1 MIHIFVKKFITFYR
15 KKNKVR
21 TKTIILTTILASI
34 FIIGTITP
42 VLASSQ
48 LTVTV
53 DPDSD
58 TAIASMKYQRAIF
71 IDYSDGGQLADDLRG
86 KDVFVSFSADTSNS
100 GVKSLLAGLNSY
112 ALSKNSQAQFTD
124 LTIHY
129 TATMTG
135 RENSMSVDYK
145 IELLP
150 VIEKFV
156 IRSYSPGSPAILDVD
171 WRGFG
176 VNGPIKVN
184 TAEYGNLE
192 INMPISFI
200 QKFEPALAA
209 AIASGD
215 AGDLA
220 SKRLMNADGIKN
232 QPVGNWHFLFDP
244 TGIQVDAS
252 QHGLAE
258 ELAGNV
264 LSSYTMGESNFR
276 EGRQIEQTFE
286 ATFSMDKTYTL
297 KTFESADNANI
308 DIIGFATREISGTSE
323 VFGVSPEPPEGYATT
338 STGEFPAMILYGMAG
353 MAAIGGAAIMMMSKR
368 KLAKEK
374 GHMEQTGIAPSQLT
388 GVATSA
394 SSGGYQTVRGEAQ
407 VTGLDDY
414 NQHKNFYEEDK
425 PQVEEKKD
433 SDSSN
438 TKGALPKG
446 WKPEK

>member
-1 MIHIFVKKFITFYR
+1 M
-15 KKNKVR
+15 
-21 TKTIILTTILASI
+21 

-48 LTVTV
+48 LVVTV
-53 DPDSD
+53 DPNSD

-71 IDYSDGGQLADDLRG
+71 IDYSEGGELASDLRE
-86 KDVFVSFSADTSNS
+86 KNVFVSFSADSSNA
-100 GVKSLLAGLNSY
+100 GVKNLMGQLNSY
-112 ALSKNSQAQFTD
+112 ILSKNSQAQITD
-124 LTIHY
+124 LKVHY

-135 RENSMSVDYK
+135 RENSMSIDYK

-156 IRSYSPGSPAILDVD
+156 IRSYSPGSPAILDID

-176 VNGPIKVN
+176 ATGPIAIN
-184 TAEYGNLE
+184 TAEYGNME

-200 QKFEPALAA
+200 QKFEPELAA
-209 AIASGD
+209 AIVAGD
-215 AGDLA
+215 ADVLT
-220 SKRLMNADGIKN
+220 KTRLMNADGVKN

-244 TGIQVDAS
+244 TGISVDAS
-252 QHGLAE
+252 QHGLSE
-258 ELAGNV
+258 EIAGNV
-264 LSSYTMGESNFR
+264 ISSYTMGESNLR
-276 EGRQIEQTFE
+276 EGRQVEQIYE
-286 ATFSMDKTYTL
+286 ASFTMDKVYTL
-297 KTFESADNANI
+297 KTFESADNALI
-308 DIIGFATREISGTSE
+308 SVIGFATRETSGTSE

-353 MAAIGGAAIMMMSKR
+353 MAALGGVAMMMMSRR
-368 KLAKEK
+368 KLSKEK
-374 GHMEQTGIAPSQLT
+374 GHMHQTGIDPSQLT

-394 SSGGYQTVRGEAQ
+394 SAGGYQTVRGEAQ
-407 VTGLDDY
+407 VKGLDDY

-425 PQVEEKKD
+425 PQVEEKNE
-433 SDSSN
+433 SDSSS

>member
-1 MIHIFVKKFITFYR
+1 M
-15 KKNKVR
+15 
-21 TKTIILTTILASI
+21 

-42 VLASSQ
+42 VLGSAQ

-53 DPDSD
+53 DPNSD

-71 IDYSDGGQLADDLRG
+71 IDYSEGGELASDLRG
-86 KDVFVSFSADTSNS
+86 KNVFVSFSADSSNA
-100 GVKSLLAGLNSY
+100 GVKNLLGQLNSFI
-112 ALSKNSQAQFTD
+112 LSKNSQAQVTD
-124 LTIHY
+124 LKVHY

-135 RENSMSVDYK
+135 REGSMSIDYK

-156 IRSYSPGSPAILDVD
+156 IRSYSPGSPAILDID

-176 VNGPIKVN
+176 TNGPVTIN
-184 TAEYGNLE
+184 TTEYGNME

-200 QKFEPALAA
+200 QKFEPELAA
-209 AIASGD
+209 AIIAGD

-220 SKRLMNADGIKN
+220 TKRLMNADGVKN

-244 TGIQVDAS
+244 TGISVDAS
-252 QHGLAE
+252 QHGLSE
-258 ELAGNV
+258 EIAGNV
-264 LSSYTMGESNFR
+264 ISSYTMGESNLR
-276 EGRQIEQTFE
+276 EGRQVEQVYE
-286 ATFSMDKTYTL
+286 ASFTMDKVYTL
-297 KTFESADNANI
+297 KTFESADNALI
-308 DIIGFATREISGTSE
+308 SVIGFATREISGTSE

-353 MAAIGGAAIMMMSKR
+353 MAALGGVAMMMMSRR
-368 KLAKEK
+368 KLSKEK
-374 GHMEQTGIAPSQLT
+374 GHMHQTGIDPSQLT

-394 SSGGYQTVRGEAQ
+394 SAGGYQTVRGEAQ
-407 VTGLDDY
+407 VKGLDDY

-425 PQVEEKKD
+425 PQVEEKNE
-433 SDSSN
+433 SDSSS

>member
-1 MIHIFVKKFITFYR
+1 M
-15 KKNKVR
+15 
-21 TKTIILTTILASI
+21 

-42 VLASSQ
+42 VLGSAQ

-53 DPDSD
+53 NPDND
-58 TAIASMKYQRAIF
+58 TAVASMKYQRAIF
-71 IDYSDGGQLADDLRG
+71 IDYSEGGELASDLRG
-86 KDVFVSFSADTSNS
+86 KNVFVSFSADSSNA
-100 GVKSLLAGLNSY
+100 GVKNLLGQLNSY
-112 ALSKNSQAQFTD
+112 ILSKNSQAQITD
-124 LTIHY
+124 LKVHY

-135 RENSMSVDYK
+135 REGSMSIDYK

-156 IRSYSPGSPAILDVD
+156 IRSYSPGSPAILDID

-176 VNGPIKVN
+176 TNGPVAIS
-184 TAEYGNLE
+184 TTEYGNME

-200 QKFEPALAA
+200 QKFEPELAA
-209 AIASGD
+209 AIIAGD

-220 SKRLMNADGIKN
+220 TKRLMNADGVKN

-244 TGIQVDAS
+244 TGISVDAS
-252 QHGLAE
+252 QHGLSE
-258 ELAGNV
+258 EIAGNV
-264 LSSYTMGESNFR
+264 ISSYTMGESNLR
-276 EGRQIEQTFE
+276 EGRQVEQVYE
-286 ATFSMDKTYTL
+286 ASFTMDKVYTL
-297 KTFESADNANI
+297 KTFESADNALI
-308 DIIGFATREISGTSE
+308 SVIGFATREISGTSE

-353 MAAIGGAAIMMMSKR
+353 MAALGGVAMMMMSRR

-374 GHMEQTGIAPSQLT
+374 GHMVQTGIDPSQLT

-394 SSGGYQTVRGEAQ
+394 SAGGYQTVRGEAQ
-407 VTGLDDY
+407 VKGLDDY

-425 PQVEEKKD
+425 PQVEEKNE
-433 SDSSN
+433 SDSSS

>member
-1 MIHIFVKKFITFYR
+1 M
-15 KKNKVR
+15 
-21 TKTIILTTILASI
+21 

-48 LTVTV
+48 LVVTV
-53 DPDSD
+53 DPNSD

-71 IDYSDGGQLADDLRG
+71 IDYSEGGELASDLRE
-86 KDVFVSFSADTSNS
+86 KNVFVSFSVDSSNS
-100 GVKSLLAGLNSY
+100 GVKNLLGKLNSY
-112 ALSKNSQAQFTD
+112 VLSKNSQAQITD
-124 LTIHY
+124 LKVHY

-135 RENSMSVDYK
+135 RENSMSIDYK

-150 VIEKFV
+150 VITKFV
-156 IRSYSPGSPAILDVD
+156 IRDYSPGSPAILDID

-176 VNGPIKVN
+176 TNGPVAIS
-184 TAEYGNLE
+184 TTEYGTLDINL
-192 INMPISFI
+192 PISFI
-200 QKFEPALAA
+200 QKFEPELAA
-209 AIASGD
+209 AIIAGD

-220 SKRLMNADGIKN
+220 TKRLMNADGIKN

-244 TGIQVDAS
+244 TGISVDAS
-252 QHGLAE
+252 QHGLSE
-258 ELAGNV
+258 EIAGNV
-264 LSSYTMGESNFR
+264 ISSYTMGESNLR
-276 EGRQIEQTFE
+276 EGRQVEQVYE
-286 ATFSMDKTYTL
+286 ATFTMDKVYTL
-297 KTFESADNANI
+297 KTFESADNALI
-308 DIIGFATREISGTSE
+308 SVIGFATRETSGTSE

-353 MAAIGGAAIMMMSKR
+353 MAALGGVAMMMMSRR

-374 GHMEQTGIAPSQLT
+374 DHMVQTGIDPSQLT

-394 SSGGYQTVRGEAQ
+394 SAGGYQTVRGEAQ
-407 VTGLDDY
+407 VKGLDDY

-425 PQVEEKKD
+425 PQVEEKNE
-433 SDSSN
+433 SDSSS

>member
-1 MIHIFVKKFITFYR
+1 M
-15 KKNKVR
+15 
-21 TKTIILTTILASI
+21 

-48 LTVTV
+48 LVVTV
-53 DPDSD
+53 DPNND

-71 IDYSDGGQLADDLRG
+71 IDYSEGGELASDLRG
-86 KDVFVSFSADTSNS
+86 KDVFVSFSADSSNA
-100 GVKSLLAGLNSY
+100 GVKNLLGQLNSY
-112 ALSKNSQAQFTD
+112 ILSKNSQAQITD
-124 LTIHY
+124 LKVHY

-135 RENSMSVDYK
+135 REGSMSIDYK

-176 VNGPIKVN
+176 TNGPVAIS
-184 TAEYGNLE
+184 TTEYGNME

-200 QKFEPALAA
+200 QKFEPELAA
-209 AIASGD
+209 AIIASD

-220 SKRLMNADGIKN
+220 TKRLMNADGIKN

-244 TGIQVDAS
+244 TGISVDAS
-252 QHGLAE
+252 QHGLSE
-258 ELAGNV
+258 EIAGNV
-264 LSSYTMGESNFR
+264 ISSYTMGESNLR
-276 EGRQIEQTFE
+276 EGRQVEQIYE
-286 ATFSMDKTYTL
+286 ATFTMDKVYTL
-297 KTFESADNANI
+297 KTFESADNALI
-308 DIIGFATREISGTSE
+308 SVIGFATREISGTSE

-353 MAAIGGAAIMMMSKR
+353 MAALGGVALMMMSRR

-374 GHMEQTGIAPSQLT
+374 GHMVQTGIDPSQLT
-388 GVATSA
+388 GVQTSA

-407 VTGLDDY
+407 VTGLEDY
-414 NQHKNFYEEDK
+414 NEHRSYYDEEK
-425 PQVEEKKD
+425 PQVEEKTEDKP
-433 SDSSN
+433 SS
-438 TKGALPKG
+438 KRGALPKG
-446 WKPEK
+446 FEPKE

>member
-1 MIHIFVKKFITFYR
+1 M
-15 KKNKVR
+15 
-21 TKTIILTTILASI
+21 

-42 VLASSQ
+42 VLGSAQ

-53 DPDSD
+53 DPNSD

-71 IDYSDGGQLADDLRG
+71 IDYSEGGELASDLRG
-86 KDVFVSFSADTSNS
+86 KNVFVSFSADSSNA
-100 GVKSLLAGLNSY
+100 GVKNLLGQLNSY
-112 ALSKNSQAQFTD
+112 ILSKNSQAQITD
-124 LTIHY
+124 LKVHY

-135 RENSMSVDYK
+135 REGSMSIDYK

-156 IRSYSPGSPAILDVD
+156 IRSYSPGSPAILDID

-176 VNGPIKVN
+176 TNGPVTIS
-184 TAEYGNLE
+184 TTEYGNME

-200 QKFEPALAA
+200 QKFEPELAA
-209 AIASGD
+209 AIIAGD

-220 SKRLMNADGIKN
+220 TKRLMNADGVKN

-244 TGIQVDAS
+244 TGISVDAS
-252 QHGLAE
+252 QHGLSE
-258 ELAGNV
+258 EIAGNV
-264 LSSYTMGESNFR
+264 ISSYTMGESNLR
-276 EGRQIEQTFE
+276 EGRQVEQVYE
-286 ATFSMDKTYTL
+286 ASFTMDKVYTL
-297 KTFESADNANI
+297 KTFESADNALI
-308 DIIGFATREISGTSE
+308 SVIGFATRETSGTSE

-353 MAAIGGAAIMMMSKR
+353 MAALGGVAMMMMSRR
-368 KLAKEK
+368 KLSKEK
-374 GHMEQTGIAPSQLT
+374 GHMHQTGIDPSQLT

-394 SSGGYQTVRGEAQ
+394 SAGGYQTVRGEAQ
-407 VTGLDDY
+407 VKGLDDY

-425 PQVEEKKD
+425 PQVEEKNE
-433 SDSSN
+433 SDSSS

>member
-1 MIHIFVKKFITFYR
+1 M
-15 KKNKVR
+15 
-21 TKTIILTTILASI
+21 

-48 LTVTV
+48 LVVTV
-53 DPDSD
+53 DPNND

-71 IDYSDGGQLADDLRG
+71 IDYSEGGELASDLRE
-86 KDVFVSFSADTSNS
+86 KNVFVSFSADSSNA
-100 GVKSLLAGLNSY
+100 GVKNLLGQLNSY
-112 ALSKNSQAQFTD
+112 ILSKNSQAQITD
-124 LTIHY
+124 LKVHY

-135 RENSMSVDYK
+135 RENSMSIDYK

-156 IRSYSPGSPAILDVD
+156 IRSYSPGSPAILDID

-176 VNGPIKVN
+176 ATGPIAIN
-184 TAEYGNLE
+184 TAEYGNME

-200 QKFEPALAA
+200 QKFEPELAA
-209 AIASGD
+209 AIIAGD

-220 SKRLMNADGIKN
+220 TKRLMNADGIKN

-244 TGIQVDAS
+244 TGISVDAS
-252 QHGLAE
+252 QHGLSE
-258 ELAGNV
+258 EIAGNV
-264 LSSYTMGESNFR
+264 ISSYTMGESNLR
-276 EGRQIEQTFE
+276 EGRQVEQIYE
-286 ATFSMDKTYTL
+286 ASFTMDKVYTL
-297 KTFESADNANI
+297 KTFESADNALI
-308 DIIGFATREISGTSE
+308 SVIGFATRETSGTSE

-353 MAAIGGAAIMMMSKR
+353 MAALGGVAMMMMSRR
-368 KLAKEK
+368 KLSKEK
-374 GHMEQTGIAPSQLT
+374 GHMVQTGIDPSQLT

-394 SSGGYQTVRGEAQ
+394 SAGGYQTVRGEAQ
-407 VTGLDDY
+407 VKGLDDY

-425 PQVEEKKD
+425 PQVEEKNE
-433 SDSSN
+433 SDSSS

>member
-1 MIHIFVKKFITFYR
+1 M
-15 KKNKVR
+15 
-21 TKTIILTTILASI
+21 

-48 LTVTV
+48 LVVTV
-53 DPDSD
+53 DPNSD

-71 IDYSDGGQLADDLRG
+71 IDYSEGGELASDLRE
-86 KDVFVSFSADTSNS
+86 KNVFVSFSADSSNA
-100 GVKSLLAGLNSY
+100 GVKNLLGQLNSY
-112 ALSKNSQAQFTD
+112 ILSKNSQAQITD
-124 LTIHY
+124 LKVHY

-135 RENSMSVDYK
+135 REGSMSIDYK

-156 IRSYSPGSPAILDVD
+156 IRSYSPGSPAILDID

-176 VNGPIKVN
+176 ATGPIAIN
-184 TAEYGNLE
+184 TAEYGNME

-200 QKFEPALAA
+200 QKFEPELAA
-209 AIASGD
+209 AIIAGD

-220 SKRLMNADGIKN
+220 TKRLMNADGIKN

-244 TGIQVDAS
+244 TGISVDAS
-252 QHGLAE
+252 QHGLSE
-258 ELAGNV
+258 EIAGNV
-264 LSSYTMGESNFR
+264 ISSYTMGESNLR
-276 EGRQIEQTFE
+276 EGRQVEQVYE
-286 ATFSMDKTYTL
+286 ASFTMDKVYTL
-297 KTFESADNANI
+297 KTFESADNALI
-308 DIIGFATREISGTSE
+308 SVIGFATRETSGTSE

-353 MAAIGGAAIMMMSKR
+353 MAALGGVAMMMMSRR
-368 KLAKEK
+368 KLSKEK
-374 GHMEQTGIAPSQLT
+374 GHMHQTGIDPSQLT

-394 SSGGYQTVRGEAQ
+394 SAGGYQTVRGEAQ
-407 VTGLDDY
+407 VKGLDDY

-425 PQVEEKKD
+425 PQVEEKNE
-433 SDSSN
+433 SDSSS

>member
-1 MIHIFVKKFITFYR
+1 M
-15 KKNKVR
+15 
-21 TKTIILTTILASI
+21 

-42 VLASSQ
+42 VLGSAQ

-53 DPDSD
+53 NPDND
-58 TAIASMKYQRAIF
+58 TAVASMKYQRAIF
-71 IDYSDGGQLADDLRG
+71 IDYSEGGELASDLRG
-86 KDVFVSFSADTSNS
+86 KNVFVSFSADSSNA
-100 GVKSLLAGLNSY
+100 GVKNLLGQLNSY
-112 ALSKNSQAQFTD
+112 ILSKNSQAQITD
-124 LTIHY
+124 LKVHY

-135 RENSMSVDYK
+135 REGSMSIDYK

-176 VNGPIKVN
+176 AAGPVAIN
-184 TAEYGNLE
+184 TAEYGTME

-200 QKFEPALAA
+200 QKFEPELAA
-209 AIASGD
+209 AIVAGD
-215 AGDLA
+215 ADVLT
-220 SKRLMNADGIKN
+220 KTRLMNADGVKN

-244 TGIQVDAS
+244 TGISVDAS
-252 QHGLAE
+252 QHGLAD
-258 ELAGNV
+258 ELAGKV
-264 LSSYTMGESNFR
+264 ISSYTMGESNLR
-276 EGRQIEQTFE
+276 EGRQVEQIYE
-286 ATFSMDKTYTL
+286 ASFTMDKVYTL
-297 KTFESADNANI
+297 KTFESADNALI
-308 DIIGFATREISGTSE
+308 SVIGFATRETSGTSE

-353 MAAIGGAAIMMMSKR
+353 MAALGGVAMMMMSRR

-374 GHMEQTGIAPSQLT
+374 GHMVQTGIDPSQLT

-394 SSGGYQTVRGEAQ
+394 SAGGYQTVRGEAQ
-407 VTGLDDY
+407 VKGLDDY

-425 PQVEEKKD
+425 PQVEEKNE
-433 SDSSN
+433 SDSSS

>member
-1 MIHIFVKKFITFYR
+1 M
-15 KKNKVR
+15 
-21 TKTIILTTILASI
+21 

-48 LTVTV
+48 LVVTV
-53 DPDSD
+53 DPNSD

-71 IDYSDGGQLADDLRG
+71 IDYSEGGELASDLRE
-86 KDVFVSFSADTSNS
+86 KNVFVSFSADSSNA
-100 GVKSLLAGLNSY
+100 GVKNLLGQLNSY
-112 ALSKNSQAQFTD
+112 ILSKNSQAQITD
-124 LTIHY
+124 LKVHY

-135 RENSMSVDYK
+135 RENSMSIDYK

-156 IRSYSPGSPAILDVD
+156 IRSYSPGSPAILDID

-176 VNGPIKVN
+176 TNGPVAIS
-184 TAEYGNLE
+184 TTEYGNME

-200 QKFEPALAA
+200 QKFEPELAA
-209 AIASGD
+209 AIIAGD

-220 SKRLMNADGIKN
+220 TKRLMNADGIKN

-244 TGIQVDAS
+244 TGISVDAS
-252 QHGLAE
+252 QHGLSE
-258 ELAGNV
+258 EIAGNV
-264 LSSYTMGESNFR
+264 ISSYTMGESNLR
-276 EGRQIEQTFE
+276 EGRQVEQIYE
-286 ATFSMDKTYTL
+286 ASFTMDKVYTL
-297 KTFESADNANI
+297 KTFESADNALI
-308 DIIGFATREISGTSE
+308 SVIGFATREISGTSE

-353 MAAIGGAAIMMMSKR
+353 MAALGGVAMMMMSRR
-368 KLAKEK
+368 KLSKEK
-374 GHMEQTGIAPSQLT
+374 GHMEQTGISPSQLT

-394 SSGGYQTVRGEAQ
+394 SAGGYQTVRGEAQ
-407 VTGLDDY
+407 VKGLDDY

-425 PQVEEKKD
+425 PQVEEKNE
-433 SDSSN
+433 SDSSS

>member
-1 MIHIFVKKFITFYR
+1 M
-15 KKNKVR
+15 
-21 TKTIILTTILASI
+21 

-42 VLASSQ
+42 VLGSAQ

-53 DPDSD
+53 DPNSD

-71 IDYSDGGQLADDLRG
+71 IDYSEGGELASDLRG
-86 KDVFVSFSADTSNS
+86 KNVFVSFSADSSNA
-100 GVKSLLAGLNSY
+100 GVKNLLGQLNSY
-112 ALSKNSQAQFTD
+112 ILSKNSQAQITD
-124 LTIHY
+124 LKVHY

-135 RENSMSVDYK
+135 REGSMSIDYK

-156 IRSYSPGSPAILDVD
+156 IRSYSPGSPAILDID

-176 VNGPIKVN
+176 TNGPVAIS
-184 TAEYGNLE
+184 TTEYGNME

-200 QKFEPALAA
+200 QKFEPELAA
-209 AIASGD
+209 AIIAGD

-220 SKRLMNADGIKN
+220 TKRLMNADGVKN

-244 TGIQVDAS
+244 TGISVDAS
-252 QHGLAE
+252 QHGLSE
-258 ELAGNV
+258 EIAGNV
-264 LSSYTMGESNFR
+264 ISSYTMGESNLR
-276 EGRQIEQTFE
+276 EGRQVEQVYE
-286 ATFSMDKTYTL
+286 ASFTMDKVYTL
-297 KTFESADNANI
+297 KTFESADNALI
-308 DIIGFATREISGTSE
+308 SVIGFATREISGTSE

-353 MAAIGGAAIMMMSKR
+353 MAALGGVAMMMMSRR
-368 KLAKEK
+368 KLSKEK
-374 GHMEQTGIAPSQLT
+374 GHMHQTGIDPSQLT

-394 SSGGYQTVRGEAQ
+394 SAGGYQTVRGEAQ
-407 VTGLDDY
+407 VKGLDDY

-425 PQVEEKKD
+425 PQVEEKNE
-433 SDSSN
+433 SDSSS

>member
-1 MIHIFVKKFITFYR
+1 M
-15 KKNKVR
+15 
-21 TKTIILTTILASI
+21 

-48 LTVTV
+48 LVVTV
-53 DPDSD
+53 DPNSD

-71 IDYSDGGQLADDLRG
+71 IDYSEGGELASDLRG
-86 KDVFVSFSADTSNS
+86 KDVFVSFSADSSNA
-100 GVKSLLAGLNSY
+100 GVKNLLGQLNSY
-112 ALSKNSQAQFTD
+112 ILSKNSQAQITD
-124 LTIHY
+124 LTVHY

-135 RENSMSVDYK
+135 RENSMSIDYK

-156 IRSYSPGSPAILDVD
+156 IRSYSPGSPAILDID

-176 VNGPIKVN
+176 TNGPVAIS
-184 TAEYGNLE
+184 TTEYGNME

-200 QKFEPALAA
+200 QKFEPELAA
-209 AIASGD
+209 AIIAGD

-220 SKRLMNADGIKN
+220 TKRLMNADGIKN

-244 TGIQVDAS
+244 TGISVDAS
-252 QHGLAE
+252 QHGLSDE
-258 ELAGNV
+258 IAGNV
-264 LSSYTMGESNFR
+264 ISSYTMGESNLR
-276 EGRQIEQTFE
+276 EGRQVEQIYE
-286 ATFSMDKTYTL
+286 ASFTMDKVYTL
-297 KTFESADNANI
+297 KTFESADNALI
-308 DIIGFATREISGTSE
+308 SVIGFASRVTSGASE

-353 MAAIGGAAIMMMSKR
+353 MAALGGVAMMMMSRR
-368 KLAKEK
+368 KLSKEK
-374 GHMEQTGIAPSQLT
+374 GHMVQTGIDPSQLT

-394 SSGGYQTVRGEAQ
+394 SAGGYQTVRGEAQ
-407 VTGLDDY
+407 VKGLDDY

-425 PQVEEKKD
+425 PQVEEKKE
-433 SDSSN
+433 SDSSS

>member
-1 MIHIFVKKFITFYR
+1 M
-15 KKNKVR
+15 
-21 TKTIILTTILASI
+21 

-42 VLASSQ
+42 VLGSAQ

-53 DPDSD
+53 DPNSD

-71 IDYSDGGQLADDLRG
+71 IDYSEGGELASDLRG
-86 KDVFVSFSADTSNS
+86 KNVFVSFSADSSNA
-100 GVKSLLAGLNSY
+100 GVKNLLGQLNSFI
-112 ALSKNSQAQFTD
+112 LSKNSQAQVTD
-124 LTIHY
+124 LKVHY

-135 RENSMSVDYK
+135 REGSMSIDYK

-156 IRSYSPGSPAILDVD
+156 IRSYSPGSPAILDID

-176 VNGPIKVN
+176 TNGPVTIN
-184 TAEYGNLE
+184 TTEYGNME

-200 QKFEPALAA
+200 QKFEPELAA
-209 AIASGD
+209 AIIAGD

-220 SKRLMNADGIKN
+220 TKRLMNADGVKN

-244 TGIQVDAS
+244 TGISVDAS
-252 QHGLAE
+252 QHGLSE
-258 ELAGNV
+258 EIAGNV
-264 LSSYTMGESNFR
+264 ISSYTMGESNLR
-276 EGRQIEQTFE
+276 EGRQVEQVYE
-286 ATFSMDKTYTL
+286 ASFTMDKVYTL
-297 KTFESADNANI
+297 KTFESADNALI
-308 DIIGFATREISGTSE
+308 SVIGFATREISGTSE

-353 MAAIGGAAIMMMSKR
+353 MAALGGVAMMMMSRR
-368 KLAKEK
+368 KLSKEK
-374 GHMEQTGIAPSQLT
+374 GHMHQTGIDPSQLT

-394 SSGGYQTVRGEAQ
+394 SAGGYQTVRGEAQ
-407 VTGLDDY
+407 VKGLDDY

-425 PQVEEKKD
+425 PQVEEKNE
-433 SDSSN
+433 SDSSSK
-438 TKGALPKG
+438 KGALPKG